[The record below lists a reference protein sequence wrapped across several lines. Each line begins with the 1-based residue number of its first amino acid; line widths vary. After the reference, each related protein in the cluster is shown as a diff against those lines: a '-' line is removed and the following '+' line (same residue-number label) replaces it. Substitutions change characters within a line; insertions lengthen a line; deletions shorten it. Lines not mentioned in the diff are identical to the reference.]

1 MKTGQMKRHYGMTKK
16 VLDYLKAGNELTQ
29 ADAAEIWREYN
40 VRNKISVL
48 RSDGW
53 PINSREEPSDRGGK
67 YKVYF
72 MDMDRSLWPDEHA
85 A

>member
-1 MKTGQMKRHYGMTKK
+1 MTGHMKRHGGMVLK
-16 VLDYLKAGNELTQ
+16 VLNYLKDGSELSQ
-29 ADAAEIWREYN
+29 ADAADLWNEYN
-40 VRNKISVL
+40 VRNKICVL

-53 PINSREEPSDRGGK
+53 PIRSREEPSPRGGK

-72 MDMDRSLWPDEHA
+72 MDMDRSIWPDEEGA